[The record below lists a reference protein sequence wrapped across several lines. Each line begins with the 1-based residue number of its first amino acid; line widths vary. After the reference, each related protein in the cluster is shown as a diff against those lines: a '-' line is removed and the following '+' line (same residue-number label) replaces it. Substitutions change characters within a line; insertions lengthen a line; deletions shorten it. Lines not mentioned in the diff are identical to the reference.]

1 MKDVNYKIYS
11 VNIKVF
17 LLSFGTDDQSS
28 LSSNLGLSLI
38 FVQQYVVA
46 IEENIQFFIFI
57 IGVLLLGV
65 PHGAADLLVATKN
78 ADLSNREF
86 SKKHFFFVYLFR
98 LFLFAAILFL
108 FPVIGSILFIFFA
121 AYHFGETDL
130 HQFKTD
136 TLLGKVFVMSYG
148 LIILSVILMHHFEE
162 VKPIYQ
168 LLDLGKGNELIVDW
182 ISVNRYFI
190 LSLSGIVFFSSTF
203 IYFLN
208 NNHFENKDKGQI
220 LIRLAFILFILF
232 NLPML
237 LGFTFYFVFWH
248 SLLSLNNILNFLRK
262 EKTFYYKTISK
273 QMLLYSS
280 IAIVGVVIVGL
291 AGSMFINENAI
302 AGYVFLGLAVLTAP
316 HMEVMY
322 NMYGTIRQKHNESIY

>member
-1 MKDVNYKIYS
+1 MLRIV
-11 VNIKVF
+11 
-17 LLSFGTDDQSS
+17 LLF
-28 LSSNLGLSLI
+28 LGLSLI

-46 IEENIQFFIFI
+46 IEENTQFFIFI

-98 LFLFAAILFL
+98 LFLFAAILLL

-136 TLLGKVFVMSYG
+136 TVLGKVFVMSYG
-148 LIILSVILMHHFEE
+148 LIILSVILMHHFDE

-182 ISVNRYFI
+182 ISENRYFI

-208 NNHFENKDKGQI
+208 NNHFENKDKGQF

-248 SLLSLNNILNFLRK
+248 SLLSLDNILNFLRK
-262 EKTFYYKTISK
+262 EKTFSYKTISK

-322 NMYGTIRQKHNESIY
+322 KMYATIRQKRNESIY

>member
-1 MKDVNYKIYS
+1 MLRIV
-11 VNIKVF
+11 
-17 LLSFGTDDQSS
+17 LLF
-28 LSSNLGLSLI
+28 LGLSLI

-46 IEENIQFFIFI
+46 IEENIQFLIFI
-57 IGVLLLGV
+57 LGVLLLGV
-65 PHGAADLLVATKN
+65 PHGAADLLVATKY
-78 ADLSNREF
+78 ADLSEKEF
-86 SKKHFFFVYLFR
+86 SKKQFLFVYLFR
-98 LFLFAAILFL
+98 LVMFAIILFL
-108 FPVIGSILFIFFA
+108 FPVIGSILFILFA

-136 TLLGKVFVMSYG
+136 TVLGKVFVMSYG
-148 LIILSVILMHHFEE
+148 LIILSVILMHHFDE

-182 ISVNRYFI
+182 ISENRYLI

-208 NNHFENKDKGQI
+208 NNHFENKDKGQF

-262 EKTFYYKTISK
+262 EKTFSYKTISK
-273 QMLLYSS
+273 QMFLYSFL
-280 IAIVGVVIVGL
+280 AIVGIVMFGL

-302 AGYVFLGLAVLTAP
+302 AGYVFVGLAVLTAP

-322 NMYGTIRQKHNESIY
+322 KMYGTIRQKRNESIY